1 MNHLRLS
8 WQMLRRDFRA
18 GELRLLGVAMLIAV
32 ASLTSVSFFTDRMN
46 QAMVRE
52 ANQLLGGDLL
62 LTADH
67 PWPAVFGEAAARLG
81 LKGLNTTTFTSMAS
95 FGPQT
100 QLAGVKAVQPGYPL
114 RGSVRI
120 APALNQPDGPAPG
133 IPHQGTAWL
142 DERLSAAL
150 GVRTG
155 DAIVLGNSQFTV
167 AAVLTYESDRGTNFF
182 SIVPRLMIHADDLPA
197 TGLIQAGSRV
207 SYRLQIAG
215 DAGALSAF
223 QKWATPRLGRGE
235 QLEDINNA
243 RPEVRSALDRAQRF
257 LRLAA
262 LLAVVLAAVAVG
274 LATRRYM
281 QRHLDGCAVIRC
293 QVARQD
299 QVQRVN
305 LGEFLIFG
313 AVSAALGCALGYGS
327 QLLIERMLADLLAA
341 PLPPPSLAPLG
352 HGFAVGVAL
361 LVGFVVP
368 QLLRLGRVPAAR
380 VLRREWSGSEPV
392 TIASY
397 AVGAAALALLM
408 LWIAAELRLGFIVLG
423 GFAGA
428 LALYGVVARLA
439 IIAAGH
445 VRSVAG
451 AGWRYGLANLRRRL
465 GSGVV
470 QTVAL
475 GLGMTALL
483 LLTISR
489 GELLDNWRRSVPA
502 DAPNRFIIN
511 IQPDQRESLL
521 ELFARQGL
529 PAPDLLPMV
538 RGRMVAV
545 NGKPVGPG
553 DYADERAQ
561 RLVEREF
568 NLSWASRLPAGNS
581 ISAGQWFG
589 DDAAQRGFS
598 VELGLAQTLNLATGD
613 SLGFD
618 VAGRRV
624 EAPITSVRRLDWDS
638 MRVNFFVIA
647 PPEILDSYP
656 ASYITSF
663 HLPAENDGFVNELV
677 AAHPNLTVIDVAA
690 MLRQLQSVMGQL
702 ARAVQFIFGFA
713 LVAGVVVL
721 FAAIEAT
728 HDERQ
733 YEVAVMRTLGAR
745 DGQLR
750 SALAVEFA
758 ALGAVAG
765 LLAGLGANAIS
776 SALAHWIFK
785 LPFHPGWAT
794 LAAGMLGGALVVTL
808 VGLAG
813 TARTL
818 RAPALQAIRE
828 SA

>member
-1 MNHLRLS
+1 MTYLTLS
-8 WQMLRRDFRA
+8 WRMLRRDLRA
-18 GELRLLGVAMLIAV
+18 GELRLLGIAMMIAV
-32 ASLTSVSFFTDRMN
+32 ASLTSVSFFTDRVS
-46 QAMVRE
+46 QALVRE

-67 PWPAVFGEAAARLG
+67 PWPTAFGEAAARHG
-81 LKGLNTTTFTSMAS
+81 LKALSTTTFTSMAS
-95 FGPQT
+95 FGPET
-100 QLAGVKAVQPGYPL
+100 QLVGVKAVQPGYPL
-114 RGSVRI
+114 RGSLRI
-120 APALNQPDGPAPG
+120 APGLNRPDAPAPG
-133 IPHQGTAWL
+133 IPERGTAWL
-142 DERLSAAL
+142 DERLSTAL
-150 GVRTG
+150 GVRAG
-155 DAIVLGNSQFTV
+155 DTISLGNARFAV

-197 TGLIQAGSRV
+197 TGLIQVGSRV

-215 DAGALSAF
+215 ATKAVSTF
-223 QKWATPRLGRGE
+223 QKWATLRLGRGE
-235 QLEDINNA
+235 QIEDINNA

-281 QRHLDGCAVIRC
+281 QRHLDGCAVMRC
-293 QVARQD
+293 LGARQG
-299 QVQRVN
+299 QVLRLY
-305 LGEFLIFG
+305 LGEFLVFG
-313 AVSAALGCALGYGS
+313 TATASFGCALGYAS

-352 HGFAVGVAL
+352 HGFAVGLAL
-361 LVGFVVP
+361 VLGFIAP
-368 QLLRLGRVPAAR
+368 QLLRLGRVSTVR
-380 VLRREWSGSEPV
+380 VLRREWGGSEPV
-392 TIASY
+392 TLASHGI
-397 AVGAAALALLM
+397 GAAALALLM
-408 LWIAAELRLGFIVLG
+408 LWIAGELRLGLIVLG
-423 GFAGA
+423 GFAAA
-428 LALYGVVARLA
+428 LALYAVVGRLVIVA
-439 IIAAGH
+439 TGR
-445 VRSVAG
+445 VRRMAG

-483 LLTISR
+483 LLTLSR
-489 GELLDNWRRSVPA
+489 GELLDNWRRSVPH

-511 IQPDQRESLL
+511 IQPDQRDSMR
-521 ELFARQGL
+521 ELFARHGL
-529 PAPDLLPMV
+529 PAPDLMPMV

-545 NGKPVGPG
+545 NGKPVAPG

-568 NLSWASRLPAGNS
+568 NLSWAARLPEGNS
-581 ISAGQWFG
+581 VTAGRWFG
-589 DDAAQRGFS
+589 DDGAKPGFS
-598 VELGLAQTLNLATGD
+598 VELGLAQTLSLTAGD
-613 SLGFD
+613 TLGFEI
-618 VAGRRV
+618 AGSRI
-624 EAPITSVRRLDWDS
+624 EAPITSLRRLDWDS

-647 PPEILDSYP
+647 PPEILEIYP

-663 HLPAENDGFVNELV
+663 YLPAEKHGLVNELI

-690 MLRQLQSVMGQL
+690 MLRQVQSVMGQL

-713 LVAGVVVL
+713 LVAGLVVL

-733 YEVAVMRTLGAR
+733 FEVAVMRTLGAR
-745 DGQLR
+745 DRQLR

-758 ALGAVAG
+758 TLGAVAG

-785 LPFHPGWAT
+785 LPFQPGWAT
-794 LAAGMLGGALVVTL
+794 LIMGVLGGALVVT
-808 VGLAG
+808 VAGLAG
-813 TARTL
+813 TAHTL